1 MDLSRFSYDA
11 LIFDC
16 DGTLVNSE
24 PLHFEAFRLALLDQ
38 AARFDRKWYLERLG
52 LTRLELLTEFSRFT
66 KILVDI
72 NKAVTSSELNFLKLT
87 NELDVIPEIAAIA
100 QGNWKKVP
108 MAVASSGQRLSV
120 ITSLESVGLLKL
132 FDKIVTAED
141 VAEHKPLPEPYLK
154 ASKKLSISPERC
166 LVFEDTDQG
175 LESARRAGCS
185 VVDVRTIAAIYKTY
199 LV

>member
-38 AARFDRKWYLERLG
+38 AATFDRKWYLERLG

-66 KILVDI
+66 KISVDI

-175 LESARRAGCS
+175 GFQNISGSRFQYT
-185 VVDVRTIAAIYKTY
+185 DPKY
-199 LV
+199 LFLVE

>member
-66 KILVDI
+66 KISVDI

-154 ASKKLSISPERC
+154 ASKKLSKRKMVI
-166 LVFEDTDQG
+166 
-175 LESARRAGCS
+175 
-185 VVDVRTIAAIYKTY
+185 
-199 LV
+199 